1 MSLRR
6 WLAAAGMILL
16 LAPGS
21 ATALS
26 RGSAG
31 ADFLKIANGVRAV
44 AMGGSFAAVGEDIYA
59 VYWNPAGIA
68 HLTAPETAISY
79 VKLYQSDQI
88 DGVYLVT
95 GAVQAPELPFGY
107 GNTAFGFMALATGSF
122 DSTDPQAIVK
132 AAAGSA
138 SDLMFFMTY
147 SVPISDALS
156 VGASLKYVRRSL
168 TGADPDSYQTDP
180 ATGDSIPT
188 RSQAFHASGAG
199 GDLGILWENIDRTL
213 SIGGSIQN
221 LGEIGRFGESF
232 SFDFGGGEI
241 LPITFRL
248 GSAMRFRLWGHQ
260 LLATGDLSSFVDSIG
275 DPRLS
280 LGAEY
285 ALAGFAFFR
294 LGWEQPLDQPIG
306 RTALDFGKEGGL
318 ASLPSP
324 MRSGL
329 GFRWKFSPSALMQF
343 DYALAPFGTLGSV
356 HHAAMLVRWDIP
368 KTVKAITAEAPVQVE
383 KKTVRP
389 VLTIEPKQLKV
400 SGPVKEWKID
410 IVDDRGRVVKTMAG
424 TGPQPKTLDW
434 DGTDDRGKVVTNVG
448 NLAKFKF
455 VPKVVDIRGKTIEA
469 KKDEIT
475 TLATVTAEPQ
485 IKPVAG
491 KPLYPEVV
499 FVLPQGSYQ
508 LWQLQIQDAGR
519 LVRTWQGQGKPDTP
533 LVWDGR
539 DAQGKMAKLA
549 APKYAWS
556 FKDEAGQTQTGE
568 QPLPQI
574 EADIKPEPMGNRVR
588 MVGVRYVGAATALN
602 DEHRVVLRKAAQ
614 FVAEHPGASLTI
626 EGYADVPGDDDAN
639 YDVAKTRAER
649 VLRTLVEEYSLNA
662 ARVRMIVYGRS
673 KTAPRYPNIPE
684 AEQGQRVDLVINV
697 AR

>member
-1 MSLRR
+1 MRR
-6 WLAAAGMILL
+6 RWWLAAAWMSAALP
-16 LAPGS
+16 AGS
-21 ATALS
+21 AVALS

-68 HLTAPETAISY
+68 HLSAPEAAISY
-79 VKLYQSDQI
+79 VNLYKTDDM
-88 DGVYLVT
+88 DGVYIVT
-95 GAVQAPELPFGY
+95 GAVEAPELPFGY
-107 GNTAFGFMALATGSF
+107 GNTALGFMALGTGSF
-122 DSTDPQAIVK
+122 DSTDPEALVR
-132 AAAGSA
+132 AAQGGA
-138 SDLMFFMTY
+138 SDLMFFLTY
-147 SVPISDALS
+147 SVPISDSFSA
-156 VGASLKYVRRSL
+156 GATVKYVRRSL
-168 TGADPDSYQTDP
+168 TGADPNSYAVDP
-180 ATGDSIPT
+180 NTGDSVPT
-188 RSQAFHASGAG
+188 RSQDFHATGAG
-199 GDLGILWENIDRTL
+199 GDIGVLWENLDRTL

-221 LGEIGRFGESF
+221 LGQIGRFGESF

-248 GSAMRFRLWGHQ
+248 GSAMRFRLWGNQ
-260 LLATGDLSSFVDSIG
+260 LLGTADLSSFVDSIG
-275 DPRLS
+275 DPRLA

-285 ALAGFAFFR
+285 SFAGFAFFR

-329 GFRWKFSPSALMQF
+329 GFRWKFSPTALMQF

-368 KTVKAITAEAPVQVE
+368 KTVKAITAEGPATLAR
-383 KKTVRP
+383 KTVKP
-389 VLTIEPKQLKV
+389 VLSIEPKQLKV
-400 SGPVKEWKID
+400 TGPVKEWKIE
-410 IVDDRGRVVKTMAG
+410 IVDDRGRVIRTMAG

-434 DGTDDRGKVVTNVG
+434 DGTDERGRVVTNVG

-455 VPKVVDIRGKTIEA
+455 VPKVVTAAGKTITARKE
-469 KKDEIT
+469 DIT

-485 IKPVAG
+485 IRPVSG

-519 LVRTWQGQGKPDTP
+519 LVKTWKGRGTPDTP
-533 LVWDGR
+533 IVWDGR
-539 DAQGKMAKLA
+539 DSHGNLTKLG

-556 FKDEAGQTQTGE
+556 FKEEGGTTQKGE

-574 EADIKPEPMGNRVR
+574 DADIRPEPMGNRVR
-588 MVGVRYVGAATALN
+588 MVGVRYAGASAELN

-614 FVAEHPGASLTI
+614 FVADHPGASLTI
-626 EGYADVPGDDDAN
+626 EGYADVPGDDDVN
-639 YDVAKTRAER
+639 YDVAKTRSER
-649 VLRTLVEEYSLNA
+649 VLRALVEEYNLNA

-673 KTAPRYPNIPE
+673 KAAPRYPNIPE

>member
-1 MSLRR
+1 MSVTLP
-6 WLAAAGMILL
+6 AGN
-16 LAPGS
+16 AV
-21 ATALS
+21 ALS

-31 ADFLKIANGVRAV
+31 ADFLKITNGVRAV

-68 HLTAPETAISY
+68 HLSAPEAAISY
-79 VKLYQSDQI
+79 VNMYKTD
-88 DGVYLVT
+88 DGEEGVYLVT

-107 GNTAFGFMALATGSF
+107 GNTALGFMALATGSF
-122 DSTDPQAIVK
+122 DSTDPQALVR

-138 SDLMFFMTY
+138 SDLMFFLTY
-147 SVPISDALS
+147 SVPISDSLS
-156 VGASLKYVRRSL
+156 AGASLKYLRRSL
-168 TGADPDSYQTDP
+168 TGADPNSYATDP
-180 ATGDSIPT
+180 ATGDSVPT
-188 RSQAFHASGAG
+188 RSQAFHASGMG
-199 GDLGILWENIDRTL
+199 GDLGVLWENIDRTL

-221 LGEIGRFGESF
+221 LGQIGRFGESF
-232 SFDFGGGEI
+232 SFDFGSGEI

-248 GSAMRFRLWGHQ
+248 GSAMRFRLWGNQ

-329 GFRWKFSPSALMQF
+329 GFRWRFSQTALMQF

-368 KTVKAITAEAPVQVE
+368 KTVKAITAEGPVQVD

-400 SGPVKEWKID
+400 AGPVKEWKID
-410 IVDDRGRVVKTMAG
+410 IVDDRGRVVRTMAG

-434 DGTDDRGKVVTNVG
+434 DGTDERGRVVTNVG
-448 NLAKFKF
+448 SLSKFKF
-455 VPKVVDIRGKTIEA
+455 VPKVVTAAGRTVEA
-469 KKDEIT
+469 KKEDIT
-475 TLATVTAEPQ
+475 TLASVTAEPQ
-485 IKPVAG
+485 IKPVSG
-491 KPLYPEVV
+491 KALYPEVV
-499 FVLPQGSYQ
+499 FVLPQGNYQ
-508 LWQLQIQDAGR
+508 LWQLQIQDGGR
-519 LVRTWQGQGKPDTP
+519 LVKTWKGQGTPPDP
-533 LVWDGR
+533 IVWDGR
-539 DAQGKMAKLA
+539 DAQGNLTKLGQ
-549 APKYAWS
+549 PKYAWS
-556 FKDEAGQTQTGE
+556 FKEEGGGIQKGE

-588 MVGVRYVGAATALN
+588 MVGVRYVGAATELN
-602 DEHRVVLRKAAQ
+602 DEHRLVLRKAAQ
-614 FVAEHPGASLTI
+614 FVRDHPGASLTI
-626 EGYADVPGDDDAN
+626 EGYADVAGDDDAN
-639 YDVAKTRAER
+639 YDVAKTRSER
-649 VLRTLVEEYSLNA
+649 VLRTLVEEYNLNA

-673 KTAPRYPNIPE
+673 KAAPRYPNIPE